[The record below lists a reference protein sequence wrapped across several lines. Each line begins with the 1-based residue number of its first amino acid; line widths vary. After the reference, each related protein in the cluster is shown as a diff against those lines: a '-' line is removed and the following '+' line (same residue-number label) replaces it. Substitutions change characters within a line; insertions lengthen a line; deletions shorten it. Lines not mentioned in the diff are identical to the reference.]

1 MNKPI
6 IFASLCLLIIPVVVF
21 ADCSGE
27 AEATEAGQGHKPQ
40 ALKLKVAAI
49 AFVLFAG
56 AMGVGIPILGKAIP
70 CLNPGSSLFSIIK
83 VFAAG
88 VILATG
94 FIHVLPDAFESLTSP
109 CLKENPWRMFP
120 FTGFV
125 ATVAAIGTLIS
136 NRVLE
141 LGTVVHSIIIGIS
154 LGVSGSPDT
163 IRPLVAALA
172 FYQFFEGI
180 GLGGCIAQANF
191 KSRATAVMALFFSLT
206 TPIGVAIGIGI
217 SNIYTENSPTALV
230 VEGVL
235 NAASAGILIY
245 MSLVDMLVAEL
256 MNSKLQSNI
265 RLLAG
270 ANLSVLL
277 GAGCIS
283 LLAIWS

>member
-6 IFASLCLLIIPVVVF
+6 IFASLCLLIIPMVVF

-27 AEATEAGQGHKPQ
+27 AEATETGQGHKPQ

-49 AFVLFAG
+49 ASVLFAG
-56 AMGVGIPILGKAIP
+56 AMGVGIPTIGKAIP

-83 VFAAG
+83 AFAAG

-94 FIHVLPDAFESLTSP
+94 FIHVLPDAFDNLTSP
-109 CLKENPWRMFP
+109 CLKENPWGKFP

-125 ATVAAIGTLIS
+125 VMVAAIGTLIR
-136 NRVLE
+136 NKVLE
-141 LGTVVHSIIIGIS
+141 LGIVLTSIIIGIS

-172 FYQFFEGI
+172 FYQFFEAM

-230 VEGVL
+230 VEGVS

-245 MSLVDMLVAEL
+245 VSLVDMLAAEFK
-256 MNSKLQSNI
+256 NSKLQRNL

-270 ANLSVLL
+270 ANISALL

-283 LLAIWS
+283 LLAIWA

>member
-6 IFASLCLLIIPVVVF
+6 PMVVF

-49 AFVLFAG
+49 ASVLFAG

-70 CLNPGSSLFSIIK
+70 CLNP
-83 VFAAG
+83 VQ
-88 VILATG
+88 
-94 FIHVLPDAFESLTSP
+94 
-109 CLKENPWRMFP
+109 C
-120 FTGFV
+120 
-125 ATVAAIGTLIS
+125 
-136 NRVLE
+136 
-141 LGTVVHSIIIGIS
+141 HSIIIGIS

-180 GLGGCIAQANF
+180 GLGGYIAQANF

-206 TPIGVAIGIGI
+206 TPIRVAIGIGI
-217 SNIYTENSPTALV
+217 SNIYTENSLTSLV

-245 MSLVDMLVAEL
+245 MSLVDMLAAEL
-256 MNSKLQSNI
+256 MNSKLQSNL

>member
-49 AFVLFAG
+49 ASVLFAG
-56 AMGVGIPILGKAIP
+56 AMGVGIPTIGKAIP

-136 NRVLE
+136 NRVIN
-141 LGTVVHSIIIGIS
+141 V
-154 LGVSGSPDT
+154 
-163 IRPLVAALA
+163 
-172 FYQFFEGI
+172 
-180 GLGGCIAQANF
+180 N
-191 KSRATAVMALFFSLT
+191 
-206 TPIGVAIGIGI
+206 
-217 SNIYTENSPTALV
+217 
-230 VEGVL
+230 
-235 NAASAGILIY
+235 
-245 MSLVDMLVAEL
+245 
-256 MNSKLQSNI
+256 
-265 RLLAG
+265 
-270 ANLSVLL
+270 
-277 GAGCIS
+277 
-283 LLAIWS
+283 